1 MLFNDSKMMSR
12 KAPRPSLEAV
22 SLGTAQICIALCGD
36 THTAGDTDSK
46 TIVLRLILLK
56 ISLVAVEVFYMII
69 ESILIQLF
77 GLLSLDTLFS
87 DNSSSLSEYIG
98 AFSDILTYFDYLDPI
113 IPVRTCLTC
122 AGVILLWT
130 ITCCIFKFLVEVL
143 KVAFK

>member
-12 KAPRPSLEAV
+12 KAPRPSLEAA
-22 SLGTAQICIALCGD
+22 SLGTAQISSALCGD
-36 THTAGDTDSK
+36 THNGRGHGQQNNCAPFDFVKDFFGCGEVIFM
-46 TIVLRLILLK
+46 IV
-56 ISLVAVEVFYMII
+56 

-98 AFSDILTYFDYLDPI
+98 AFNDILTYFDYLDPI